1 MEKTC
6 KCHGICGTCSLKTCW
21 RRLPSIRTVG
31 DKLKEKF
38 DGASL
43 VKEASTGG
51 RRILVPK
58 YEKLKP
64 PTVSDLVYLDSSPDF
79 CNPNKATG
87 SLGTSGRV
95 CKLRSRAIDG
105 CDLLCCGRGYTTRKM
120 VVEDKCN
127 CKFNWCCFVTC
138 DTCKRHVTIHTCR

>member
-1 MEKTC
+1 MKKTC

-21 RRLPSIRTVG
+21 RRLPSFRTVG
-31 DKLKEKF
+31 DKLKDKF

-58 YEKLKP
+58 HEKLKP
-64 PTVSDLVYLDSSPDF
+64 PTVSDLVYLEPSPDF

-87 SLGTSGRV
+87 SLGTSGRA
-95 CKLRSRAIDG
+95 CKKGSRAIDG
-105 CDLLCCGRGYTTRKM
+105 CELLCCGRGYTTQKM
-120 VVEDKCN
+120 VLEDQCN
-127 CKFNWCCFVTC
+127 CKFNWCCYVSC
-138 DTCKRHVTIHTCR
+138 DTCKRHVTVHTCR